1 MERGQNRPPPH
12 TLITLTPSDCHFLSY
27 YNYRAVQCW
36 VGLDIQKP
44 VKKVMV
50 GERQANTNN
59 DLYIKSNL
67 GVTIQIEISFYLKIL
82 LSIYT

>member
-1 MERGQNRPPPH
+1 
-12 TLITLTPSDCHFLSY
+12 
-27 YNYRAVQCW
+27 
-36 VGLDIQKP
+36 
-44 VKKVMV
+44 MV

-67 GVTIQIEISFYLKIL
+67 GVTIQIEFSFYLKIL